1 KNFKDVQALFTGLR
15 NMFKTGK
22 HVDFRGTYQTQEDPL
37 ITDKERVQMTIYEIW
52 KQMYTYCF
60 KNDLPEAWAY
70 LWENW
75 YRRGRWELWA
85 WSEHPEIPRLKTTM
99 MVESHWH
106 RIKRDFLHHF
116 HKPRL
121 DLLVWILV
129 TKLAP
134 RYYRRLELMMVDTG
148 RHREL
153 PSWRKDFKSDWKRCR
168 HTPITLPLNEQYR
181 PDPYK
186 WVCTC
191 PYFFKSRF
199 LLCKHLVQA
208 VHPVD
213 PIFFLEVTRNR
224 STPFWTHPSL
234 KPLDVAPAP
243 STSPVLPASQPVHR
257 DDIIQEAGDESDEE
271 LVEIKASAT
280 FDERLTSHLT
290 KIRDFCDGMEY
301 QRQFRDMRMLD
312 ALEREGAPFFR
323 LIDSCLSRERR
334 ANSTRSA
341 APTTWEKSTASAM
354 FYRTR
359 PKPSERD
366 T

>member
-1 KNFKDVQALFTGLR
+1 
-15 NMFKTGK
+15 
-22 HVDFRGTYQTQEDPL
+22 
-37 ITDKERVQMTIYEIW
+37 
-52 KQMYTYCF
+52 
-60 KNDLPEAWAY
+60 
-70 LWENW
+70 
-75 YRRGRWELWA
+75 
-85 WSEHPEIPRLKTTM
+85 
-99 MVESHWH
+99 
-106 RIKRDFLHHF
+106 
-116 HKPRL
+116 
-121 DLLVWILV
+121 
-129 TKLAP
+129 
-134 RYYRRLELMMVDTG
+134 MMVDTG

-153 PSWRKDFKSDWKRCR
+153 PSWRKDFKSEWKRCR
-168 HTPITLPLNEQYR
+168 HTPITLPFN
-181 PDPYK
+181 D
-186 WVCTC
+186 
-191 PYFFKSRF
+191 RF

-224 STPFWTHPSL
+224 STPFWSHPSL
-234 KPLDVAPAP
+234 KPLDVAPAL

-312 ALEREGAPFFR
+312 ALEREGAP
-323 LIDSCLSRERR
+323 CLSRERR

-341 APTTWEKSTASAM
+341 APTTWEKSAASAM
-354 FYRTR
+354 FYGTR